1 MVRTFTW
8 QDKVEIHL
16 SDDGTSITMVKP
28 RKTTTAILI
37 RGEPEE
43 FAQKFFVSLS
53 KAKDKYG
60 VPVFAVSED
69 ELNDCIKQ
77 FADFLRGKEEI
88 SLEFAEEEEKPKEE
102 VKEVAEI
109 TVPLTKFAE
118 AKVEEKPK
126 EEKKKE
132 QIPTVDMSQVVVR
145 FQELMRQGIP
155 VQKAYEMLEKEFNVP
170 KDVLICV
177 LPIPKETVPLEK
189 MMKEVKP
196 AVPEQPQ
203 PTTAPSVPV
212 TEAIEEIEGY
222 EYITS
227 KHLEWLEAL
236 AHKVY
241 NIDKDTLFLRYKKEA
256 EQLKQKIH
264 AKTGALIAHILFNEA
279 SKHNIIQFIRRRVYH
294 LIFLYREN
302 EDLKYK
308 EVLADKSI
316 EGLKINRCY
325 RIPELKLEG
334 RLIAM
339 TFPPFLRDVSTYSSD
354 MPLISKIEPIAD
366 LPAIPIAGTHK
377 VFEPIT
383 IREAID
389 KAKESPTKE
398 ITDAIYVTIKQI
410 NEWGQGTGAFLAVH
424 DGSDP
429 NIPVYAVK
437 IKLPYENPFGLD
449 EGIISNSVD
458 KTILCFG
465 IMTYNEPRGR
475 ISEGL
480 TITPMFISLVE

>member
-1 MVRTFTW
+1 MVRIFNW
-8 QDKVEIHL
+8 QDKVELHL

-53 KAKDKYG
+53 KTKDKYG
-60 VPVFAVSED
+60 TPVFAVSNE
-69 ELNDCIKQ
+69 ELNDCIRQ
-77 FADFLRGKEEI
+77 LADFLRGKEEAI
-88 SLEFAEEEEKPKEE
+88 SLEFAEEEKPKE
-102 VKEVAEI
+102 VTEI

-118 AKVEEKPK
+118 TKVEEKPK

-132 QIPTVDMSQVVVR
+132 EITTVDVSKLVVR
-145 FQELMRQGIP
+145 FQELTRQGKT
-155 VQKAYEMLEKEFNVP
+155 VQEAHEIIEKEFNIP
-170 KDVLICV
+170 KEVLASV

-196 AVPEQPQ
+196 PTPTPVTTPTA
-203 PTTAPSVPV
+203 PTTPAV
-212 TEAIEEIEGY
+212 TVYEEIEGY

-227 KHLEWLEAL
+227 KHLEWLETL

-241 NIDKDTLFLRYKKEA
+241 NNIDKDTLFKRYIKEA
-256 EQLKQKIH
+256 EQLKQKIP
-264 AKTGALIAHILFNEA
+264 AKTGALIAHILFDEA

-294 LIFLYREN
+294 LVFLYREN
-302 EDLKYK
+302 EDLRYK
-308 EVLADKSI
+308 EVLADKTI

-325 RIPELKLEG
+325 RIPELKLEA

-339 TFPPFLRDVSTYSSD
+339 TFPPFLRDVSSYSSD
-354 MPLISKIEPIAD
+354 MTVISKIEPIAD
-366 LPAIPIAGTHK
+366 LPAIPIAGTHR

-383 IREAID
+383 LREAID
-389 KAKESPTKE
+389 KTKESPTKE
-398 ITDAIYVTIKQI
+398 ITDAIYATIKQI

-429 NIPVYAVK
+429 NLPVYATK
-437 IKLPYENPFGLD
+437 IKLPYENPFDLD
-449 EGIISNSVD
+449 ENIIANSID
-458 KTILCFG
+458 KSILCYG
-465 IMTYNEPRGR
+465 ILTYNEPRGR

-480 TITPMFISLVE
+480 TITPMFISFVE